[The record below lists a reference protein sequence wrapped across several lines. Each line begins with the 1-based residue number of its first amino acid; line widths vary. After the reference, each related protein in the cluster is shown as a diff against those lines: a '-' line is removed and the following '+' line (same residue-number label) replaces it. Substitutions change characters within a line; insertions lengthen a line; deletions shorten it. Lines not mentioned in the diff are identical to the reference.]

1 MSRFLDRLG
10 RFCARRHW
18 LVIGTWVVMAAA
30 LVVANRAADGQP
42 VDTYTIPG
50 TQSQEA
56 ADLLEQHFPQA
67 SGSTARVV
75 FEDADGVCGDP
86 APAIARSVKRIGK
99 LPHVTAAL
107 DPCQAPQNAAFESSS
122 GEIAY
127 TTVQYDVQAQNVGS
141 DALDLLAEATK
152 PATKAGVR
160 AEYGGAVIDFVNA
173 DTSSTDSDAIG
184 LIAAAIILAFAFG
197 SLVAMLLPIGTAV
210 FGLGI
215 GLTLIYL
222 LAAWTDVGTLAPI
235 FGTMI
240 GLGVGIDYSLFV
252 VTRHRQNLA
261 AGMEMEASIA
271 HAVGTSGSAVV
282 FAGVTVIIA
291 ITGLRLAQLPYIT
304 TLGDTA
310 AVVVAVM
317 VLAAITLLPAL
328 TGLVGRR
335 INSLRIP
342 MPGRK
347 RADDPE
353 RSAWATLARTVCGH
367 PWLFGSASVALLL
380 VLAIPLNSMELGIAD
395 DGTDPK
401 STTQRQAYD
410 LLTKG
415 FGPGVNGPLIVTVEI
430 PKDATGANKNLM
442 AIGTDV
448 SDTRDVATA
457 FPPQTSPDGRVAL
470 LYVIPDSAPE
480 SGRTERLV
488 SDLRQSVLPDATRGT
503 GLEALVGGV
512 TAAYVD
518 LSDRVQ
524 SRLPWF
530 IGAVVLLSFLVLM
543 FAFHSLVVPLTAA
556 IMNLLSVAAAYGVVV
571 AVFQWGWGR
580 SLLGVEQEVPI
591 SPFVPMMMFAILF
604 GLSMDYQVFLLTRVR
619 EEYDRSGDARG
630 SVVSGVASTAR
641 VITSAALIMI
651 AVFLSFMLDPQP
663 TVKMFGLGLAVAVF
677 LDATIVRLVLVPSV
691 MEILGGVNWW
701 LPRWLDRILPR
712 VALD

>member
-1 MSRFLDRLG
+1 MSRLLDRLG

-18 LVIGTWVVMAAA
+18 LVLGTWVLLAIV

-75 FEDADGVCGDP
+75 FEDPDGVCGDP

-107 DPCQAPQNAAFESSS
+107 DPCEAPQNAAFVSSS

-141 DALDLLAEATK
+141 DALELLEEATK
-152 PATKAGVR
+152 PATRAGVR
-160 AEYGGAVIDFVNA
+160 VEYGGAVIDFVNA

-222 LAAWTDVGTLAPI
+222 FAAWTDVGTLAPI

-261 AGMEMEASIA
+261 AGMEMEASIG

-291 ITGLRLAQLPYIT
+291 IMGLRLAQLPYIT

-328 TGLVGRR
+328 TGLVGHR
-335 INSLRIP
+335 IDSLRIP
-342 MPGRK
+342 MPGRG
-347 RADDPE
+347 RADDPN
-353 RSAWATLARTVCGH
+353 RSVWAKLARTVCGN
-367 PWLFGSASVALLL
+367 PWLFGSLSVALLL
-380 VLAIPLNSMELGIAD
+380 VLAIPLNSMQLGIAD
-395 DGTDPK
+395 DGTDPE

-410 LLTKG
+410 LLTEG

-430 PKDATGANKNLM
+430 PKDATGTNKSLM
-442 AIGTDV
+442 TIDTDV
-448 SDTRDVATA
+448 SNTKDVATV

-470 LYVIPDSAPE
+470 LYVIPDSGPE

-488 SDLRQSVLPDATRGT
+488 SDLRESVLPDATRGT

-543 FAFHSLVVPLTAA
+543 FAFHSVVVPLTAA
-556 IMNLLSVAAAYGVVV
+556 VMNLLSVGAAYGVVV

-580 SLLGVEQEVPI
+580 SLLGVEQAVPI

-619 EEYDRSGDARG
+619 EEYDHSGDARG

-651 AVFLSFMLDPQP
+651 AVFLSFLLDPQP

-677 LDATIVRLVLVPSV
+677 LDATVVRLVLVPSV
-691 MEILGGVNWW
+691 MQILGGVNWW

>member
-1 MSRFLDRLG
+1 MIAAWVLAAIG
-10 RFCARRHW
+10 
-18 LVIGTWVVMAAA
+18 LVIV
-30 LVVANRAADGQP
+30 NQAADGQP
-42 VDTYTIPG
+42 VDTYSIPG
-50 TQSQEA
+50 SQSQAA
-56 ADLLEQHFPQA
+56 ADLLDEHFPQA
-67 SGSTARVV
+67 SGSTARAV
-75 FEDADGVCGDP
+75 FEDDDGVCGDP
-86 APAIARSVKRIGK
+86 APSIARSVKRIGK
-99 LPHVTAAL
+99 LPHVTASI
-107 DPCQAPQNAAFESSS
+107 DPCQPPQNAVFVSTS

-127 TTVQYDVQAQNVGS
+127 TTVQYDVVAQDIGA
-141 DALDLLAEATK
+141 DALDLLEEATK

-160 AEYGGAVIDFVNA
+160 VEYGGAVIDYVNA
-173 DTSSTDSDAIG
+173 DTSSTDSDTIG

-197 SLVAMLLPIGTAV
+197 SLVAMLLPIGTAL
-210 FGLGI
+210 FGLSI
-215 GLTLIYL
+215 GLTLIYI
-222 LAAWTDVGTLAPI
+222 LAAVTEVGTLAPI

-261 AGMEMEASIA
+261 AGMEMEQSIG

-335 INSLRIP
+335 IDSLHIP
-342 MPGRK
+342 TIGH
-347 RADDPE
+347 AHANDPS
-353 RSAWATLARTVCGH
+353 RTVWARLARTVCGH
-367 PWLFGSASVALLL
+367 PWVFGSASVALLL
-380 VLAIPLNSMELGIAD
+380 IIAIPLNSMELGIAD
-395 DGTDPK
+395 DGTDPR

-415 FGPGVNGPLIVTVEI
+415 FGPGVNGPLLVTVEI
-430 PKDATGANKNLM
+430 PKDAS
-442 AIGTDV
+442 GTDQDLATIGKDL
-448 SDTRDVATA
+448 SNTKDVATV

-470 LYVIPDSAPE
+470 FYLIPDSGPE

-488 SDLRQSVLPDATRGT
+488 SNLRESVLPKATSGT
-503 GLEALVGGV
+503 DLDALVGGV

-530 IGAVVLLSFLVLM
+530 IGAVVILSFLVLM
-543 FAFHSLVVPLTAA
+543 FAFHSVVVPLTAA
-556 IMNLLSVAAAYGVVV
+556 VMNLLSVAAAYGVVV

-619 EEYDRSGDARG
+619 EEYDHSNDARA
-630 SVVSGVASTAR
+630 SVVNGVASTAR

-651 AVFLSFMLDPQP
+651 AVFLSFLLDPQP

-677 LDATIVRLVLVPSV
+677 LDATVVRIILVPAV
-691 MEILGGVNWW
+691 MEILGRANWW
-701 LPRWLDRILPR
+701 LPRWLDRVLPR